1 MSETTTPDQAHF
13 AAGLAKA
20 MRENIPEGTPV
31 TPELV
36 ERLKALMTVAVQ
48 QQWSAVAIGELAA
61 DIHAIHVR
69 KQFYDEP
76 KTVSHLMGLVMTELA
91 ETIEADRQHEN
102 DKPSEKIPEFTK
114 EEEEVADAIIR
125 LLDFSGYRKLRIG
138 AAVLAKHEYNRSRP
152 PKHGKRY

>member
-1 MSETTTPDQAHF
+1 MSEPTNPDRLYF
-13 AAGLAKA
+13 AAALERFV
-20 MRENIPEGTPV
+20 REQIPDGTPNTTELQKRV
-31 TPELV
+31 GPLIAELV
-36 ERLKALMTVAVQ
+36 QRQAAGC
-48 QQWSAVAIGELAA
+48 AIGELAA
-61 DIHAIHVR
+61 DIHEIHVK